1 MNIMKRAIFF
11 MILLCVCVVAN
22 AKSLDKEF
30 RELIEQYDVADRV
43 KSLPKGG
50 APADFWKTMVLSNEQ
65 FIDYEFKFKRTMGV
79 AKYALDQVAVSQKFH
94 ARFCPIISRNQAVRQ
109 YCDSLLVVMGLRD
122 YTDCK
127 FDLYIYDSNE
137 INAFCALTEEG
148 FAILL
153 PMGLAFNEYFDDE
166 MIAGVVAHEFV
177 HGVLRH
183 TARQFFREKKKERHV
198 KAKAEIASALN
209 EIGEAADAY
218 NTHYNNDLARII
230 GEELQ
235 RNRIEQTTAQIYE
248 EAAEEIDKYQFDFS
262 KELEF
267 EADLIAYRF
276 MDYVFSGESYIDAL
290 RAVSAQNKGSNSE
303 DGDHPSAQKRIE
315 FLKYAKA
322 HPEIGNTIN
331 KTLWGK
337 NRLKEANENE

>member
-65 FIDYEFKFKRTMGV
+65 FIDYEFKFKRNMGV

-109 YCDSLLVVMGLRD
+109 YCDSLLSVMGLRD

-166 MIAGVVAHEFV
+166 MIAGCQCTKQGLEQRRRRPSQRAEAHRVSEI
-177 HGVLRH
+177 RKS
-183 TARQFFREKKKERHV
+183 ASRNRQHYQQDPLGKKPLEGSQRKR
-198 KAKAEIASALN
+198 IGGG
-209 EIGEAADAY
+209 EIGSDGWCAGK
-218 NTHYNNDLARII
+218 RI
-230 GEELQ
+230 GTSL
-235 RNRIEQTTAQIYE
+235 
-248 EAAEEIDKYQFDFS
+248 S
-262 KELEF
+262 
-267 EADLIAYRF
+267 
-276 MDYVFSGESYIDAL
+276 
-290 RAVSAQNKGSNSE
+290 VSAN
-303 DGDHPSAQKRIE
+303 
-315 FLKYAKA
+315 
-322 HPEIGNTIN
+322 
-331 KTLWGK
+331 
-337 NRLKEANENE
+337 NENCNKIELLIGILHI